1 MRRKIFDR
9 DRLEESDLLQPIRL
23 PLAKLLPNVLTF
35 AELFVLLSYITG
47 YCSKVVNFHCELF
60 FKIFE
65 SHTGKNDDNNPLYP
79 TILPDSHAYLSYEL
93 GGFTN

>member
-1 MRRKIFDR
+1 LHGVLFVLVGTSPREGPHRVDGDGL
-9 DRLEESDLLQPIRL
+9 DRLEESDLLWPIRL

-60 FKIFE
+60 F
-65 SHTGKNDDNNPLYP
+65 
-79 TILPDSHAYLSYEL
+79 EL
-93 GGFTN
+93 HSV